1 MGAPMLY
8 VSIIVELLRAR
19 PALAIWIAAL
29 LQAVVWTLVP
39 ALFYS
44 APPGD
49 VATVLAVGHQ
59 FRLGTY
65 LGPPLAFW
73 LAELAYDAG
82 GLFGVYALSQ
92 ACVVATY
99 WAVFSLGRTIVGAQ
113 QGALAVLLMVG
124 ISAFTVSTPDFGPVM
139 LTMPLWALILLHY
152 WLAVGENRRSY
163 WIVLAVEIAL
173 LLLTTYAGLLLVAL
187 LLVFTFANRHARSA
201 LASSDPWVAGI
212 VTLVVMLPHLLWLA
226 NSSEG
231 LLPTLSRLRTP
242 ESVGDNFIAW
252 LRQIGLILAAHAG
265 VALLV
270 VGARGRGLARQEPAP
285 VIVRNPVGGF
295 AKSFVF
301 YFAVV
306 PPLVATFL
314 GVLLGSGPVGGV
326 APLLVL
332 SGLAVIVAAGD
343 AVPLRHQRGLIYA
356 WFGLLLV
363 PPLTV
368 VVALATLPW
377 LGGDLNVA
385 QPADAMARFFAD
397 NFQRRVGSPLPIV
410 AGDPR
415 LAAIIAAGAPSRPSL
430 LLDAAPEHSPWV
442 SFDDVRAK
450 GAIVVWRSPDTAG
463 VPPPEIQARFPD
475 LTPEVPRA
483 FERKVQ
489 GSLSLLRIGW
499 AVIRPQSPA
508 APPSGAQ

>member
-1 MGAPMLY
+1 MLY
-8 VSIIVELLRAR
+8 VSIVVELLRAR

-29 LQAVVWTLVP
+29 MQALLWTLVP

-73 LAELAYDAG
+73 LAELAYDVA

-92 ACVVATY
+92 ACVVVAY

-113 QGALAVLLMVG
+113 HAALAVLLMVG
-124 ISAFTVSTPDFGPVM
+124 ISAFTVPTPDFGPVV
-139 LTMPLWALILLHY
+139 LTMPLWAMILLHY

-163 WIVLAVEIAL
+163 WIVLAIEIAL
-173 LLLTTYAGLLLVAL
+173 LLLTTYAGLVLLAL
-187 LLVFTFANRHARSA
+187 LLVFTFANRHARAVLGSG
-201 LASSDPWVAGI
+201 DPWIAGI
-212 VTLVVMLPHLLWLA
+212 ITLVVMLPHLLWLA
-226 NSSEG
+226 NSSEQ
-231 LLPTLSRLRTP
+231 LLPALSRLRTP

-252 LRQIGLILAAHAG
+252 LRQIGLVLAAHAG
-265 VALLV
+265 LALIV
-270 VGARGRGLARQEPAP
+270 VCAIGWGRARQEPAP
-285 VIVRNPVGGF
+285 VIMRVPVRDF
-295 AKSFVF
+295 AKAFVY
-301 YFAVV
+301 YFAAV

-314 GVLLGSGPVGGV
+314 GVLLGSGPVGGL
-326 APLLVL
+326 APVVIL

-343 AVPLRHQRGLIYA
+343 AVMLHRQRGLIYA

-368 VVALATLPW
+368 VLALATLPW
-377 LGGDLNVA
+377 LGVELNVA

-397 NFQRRVGSPLPIV
+397 SFQRRMGSPLPIV

-415 LAAIIAAGAPSRPSL
+415 LASLIALDASRPSL
-430 LLDAAPEHSPWV
+430 FFDAAPEHSPWV

-450 GAIVVWRSPDTAG
+450 GGIVVWRSPDTAG
-463 VPPPEIQARFPD
+463 VPPPEIQARFPGI
-475 LTPEVPRA
+475 TPELPRA
-483 FERKVQ
+483 FASKVQ
-489 GSLSLLRIGW
+489 GALPLLRVGW
-499 AVIRPQSPA
+499 AVIRPQSAA
-508 APPSGAQ
+508 APPQP